1 VVVLTVVLHAV
12 GWRVPTT
19 FIAVTIAL
27 GLTSTVVARWGDV
40 PLGRAVARKVAV
52 GLTSMVVAY
61 AGGSL
66 VDA

>member
-1 VVVLTVVLHAV
+1 M
-12 GWRVPTT
+12 PTT

-52 GLTSMVVAY
+52 GRLPGRRLTERR
-61 AGGSL
+61 GGGYR
-66 VDA
+66 